1 MDKDLDKDL
10 GKLGT
15 VLSIHSNIIKNQS
28 DMFKESLDMLK
39 EQQKRQV
46 RMIWSSIGIVALAIF
61 LYGLSS
67 YMIMSSVQNIN
78 SQLESH
84 NKIMEAVVNVRTHN
98 DSKEA
103 TQKVIEK

>member
-46 RMIWSSIGIVALAIF
+46 RMIWSSIGIVALAI
-61 LYGLSS
+61 LLCGLSS

-78 SQLESH
+78 AQLESH
-84 NKIMEAVVNVRTHN
+84 NKILEAVVNVGTQN